1 MESSIEGD
9 VGISC
14 YITSTPSLSAILKQR
29 QAAVQD
35 APVLLAFCG
44 TSRSI
49 LSKFYDFL
57 AIFASSRFDNG
68 LAPPD

>member
-29 QAAVQD
+29 QATVQD
-35 APVLLAFCG
+35 AAVLLFLVFCG
-44 TSRSI
+44 IPKII
-49 LSKFYDFL
+49 LE
-57 AIFASSRFDNG
+57 
-68 LAPPD
+68 